1 MKKFVPILLLFIISS
16 CTSKIGN
23 LSAVSTSNV
32 RGLEYGGKYRD
43 EITTVSEKSCTHRI
57 YFTRTSAGFL
67 TFGMAW
73 FMPQFDLVLG
83 TSEKDR
89 LTDSI
94 DNAIK
99 AGKSGGVFDGDLL
112 VNATI
117 KEKNI
122 IVPFFYGYKCYI
134 AEGDLVSS
142 TTRVKGFLE
151 KKERER

>member
-1 MKKFVPILLLFIISS
+1 MSS
-16 CTSKIGN
+16 CTTKIGN
-23 LSAVSTSNV
+23 LTAVSTSNV

-43 EITTVSEKSCTHRI
+43 ELKTVSEKSCTHRI
-57 YFTRTSAGFL
+57 YLSRTLIGGLTLGF
-67 TFGMAW
+67 GW
-73 FMPQFDLVLG
+73 FLPQFDLVLG
-83 TSEKDR
+83 NDERDR

-99 AGKSGGVFDGDLL
+99 AGKNGGVFDGDIL

-122 IVPFFYGYKCYI
+122 IIPLIYGYKCYI
-134 AEGDLVSS
+134 AEGDVVSS

-151 KKERER
+151 KKDRD